1 MLGKEN
7 TKEQVI
13 DNQSR
18 LIRMQKED
26 TLLSSS
32 QQILKLPEGFTI
44 GKAIGGGDCF
54 FDAVAQGL
62 KQLNPGTNFTVKSLR
77 EVCRKQALISQEMKE
92 KIIADARNRE
102 DSTVILPE
110 PGINDDE
117 LWKTY
122 LIGIEYSIEDI
133 EKMQRDNKDVFLLL
147 TDLKYG
153 STLQIPIWGRPEIEG
168 SMICNEYNIKL
179 HVIEDL
185 HICGWSGY
193 LIDELTSKPVS
204 TDYNEKN
211 TIHIINKGGFHFE
224 PILSETL
231 LIREFTNII
240 EDSSIL
246 EDRKLEKL
254 KSFFKV
260 YPSLNVNFRV
270 NQCSDTPLHIAV
282 CLGELTIVRFL
293 LKIGAQVDVLDG
305 EGKTPI
311 DIAKDNNRKDIAKIL
326 QPLIS
331 YEEVDVP
338 GDGSC
343 LFWSVALAYLAPV
356 KFDDYAFHERFKEL
370 FASDHDVHSIQRL
383 MQSNANIYEDSVMK
397 QLVTK
402 TFRCEVAD
410 AICFSQRRFEN
421 KVEIMDL
428 FESHSGSYFTG
439 GTFKKEFEHEFGAE
453 KIKQYN
459 IDISKLQPNFFDE
472 NAVKEICT
480 ELNKIKKRNQV
491 QEFVFDT
498 YLKCMELTGVWG
510 GKHEI
515 NSMSDLLNTAIIVSQ
530 KDSKDLIY
538 NEEKKYCNKIH
549 LSCKGGNHYQ
559 FYQVEYSNLMKFVL
573 SFIQSFETRIII
585 YDVLASMLREGNRI
599 FFDGMNT
606 NRSVRSIFGCSIHT
620 DDLAMFGMRASLRT
634 GNVIKATKNF
644 INLSDLIETFNKY
657 KLGFRKILVDA
668 GCNIFQSFEM
678 QFEKIGFDH
687 VSKIADDIVDKIIE
701 YYIQKEYKGDL
712 SKLGIAETLVLN
724 TYLQEVSAQY
734 GEISYNLKDLYE
746 NIGIAEGSEGS
757 FIYYRK
763 RSEDKSSQYGYRRS
777 LMGEKSKRTYETR
790 YIRVET
796 TNVELEN
803 YVYTLDALNIQEF
816 KAKVEQVFY
825 IVNKEIQ
832 MPSKK
837 VIEDLIVK
845 IKSHIEQE
853 VSVLSEYI
861 LLFCQGCKQSLDMNM
876 RYLVEGEGI
885 RKGKKI
891 IERAGK
897 NSDVIYSMENNLKTI
912 PNLSYYLKVKE
923 AFVKH
928 AETVAQDYSNLL
940 ESEHDNAARSRSFR
954 SSIKRLSN
962 VKKLG
967 FLFGKMNFQDVC
979 DPVEEFTGR
988 QEQIDEIYTKLQG
1001 GAVVIVGPSGIGKTQ
1016 LARKFVEEN
1025 KGAYLHAYEVSTQ
1038 DILSIE
1044 SSFASFTRDR
1054 LAMFMEGGVGNKEK
1068 KKCLFLFQG
1077 VKKEDLER
1085 ILKIRGQRGG
1095 FDCLFTSSDQD
1106 YQDIA
1111 EVSLD
1116 SLEEK
1121 EAVQLVKIILEMA
1134 DRSQDEQIKALIR
1147 KLKCFPLAINLAA
1160 ACIKNKGSS
1169 SLSEAFGIFEYL
1181 IEYER
1186 FNQKFPR
1193 NTGQNEYDRIL
1204 QITLL
1209 ISMETIEKMS
1219 SGEKILKI
1227 LSIMAYF
1234 DHSAIDP
1241 SLFLTWIR
1249 YEDGL
1254 YSIFEL
1260 LEQYSI
1266 IYVEGSDKYKV
1277 YIMHES
1283 VKKVVRSW
1291 LSIDEEKHI
1300 LSCVIELVSEA
1311 EGGFLDVV
1319 HLLSLFDHSQK
1330 YDYLIEENKNFP
1342 CLVLSSLNELHEYK
1356 KVINLTSQ
1364 LYQLLAVD
1372 DRYSRLIKY
1381 EFACAQAGLGLY
1393 DRALKI
1399 FLDLKKLEKV
1409 NDTFPSLTLDKK
1421 ILSTYLKQ
1429 KNYKEALSYVKYNN
1443 FIVNSLYGEDI
1454 MELME
1459 EHLDIAVIIAEVF
1472 VMQKRYTDAFTTLYY
1487 VRRLRDEI
1495 FLKLGDFYSDDDPY
1509 LYPSEIYELYNL
1521 DTKYIYALAYFFM
1534 VQERKKVTINE
1545 GELSHKEDLPRELSI
1560 QALFRNLQD
1569 VLINQEGSQ
1578 YLQPAP
1584 YFVEIEVEKVIQR
1597 ELREKTLRYFEEVL
1611 KLQKNY
1617 GFLDNH
1623 PNVLSVKFYI
1633 AVLHSCLG
1641 DKEKALQELQQL
1653 QELQEKVIGVNHPDT
1668 LGTVNAIQELFTEG
1682 EDKLTYLRNEIEKR
1696 ESLLQFEKSD
1706 LNAKGVSI
1714 LKELYVEKN
1723 SESSSSVS
1731 SEELLLENKSFLDT
1745 ESTKTKRRKMDNQQ
1759 QVSEL
1764 QDCTLSGSVK
1774 GQCISPK
1781 RRNLEN
1787 MRVTSLGVQKT
1798 VNLSLDREGSL
1809 IELKYKLNHYDDQ
1822 IQRFIQWENSNLKKS
1837 QRPISSLNSITIEP
1851 TDNKS
1856 LRGVTSAG
1864 QVA

>member
-1 MLGKEN
+1 
-7 TKEQVI
+7 
-13 DNQSR
+13 
-18 LIRMQKED
+18 
-26 TLLSSS
+26 
-32 QQILKLPEGFTI
+32 
-44 GKAIGGGDCF
+44 
-54 FDAVAQGL
+54 
-62 KQLNPGTNFTVKSLR
+62 
-77 EVCRKQALISQEMKE
+77 
-92 KIIADARNRE
+92 
-102 DSTVILPE
+102 
-110 PGINDDE
+110 
-117 LWKTY
+117 
-122 LIGIEYSIEDI
+122 
-133 EKMQRDNKDVFLLL
+133 
-147 TDLKYG
+147 
-153 STLQIPIWGRPEIEG
+153 
-168 SMICNEYNIKL
+168 
-179 HVIEDL
+179 
-185 HICGWSGY
+185 
-193 LIDELTSKPVS
+193 
-204 TDYNEKN
+204 
-211 TIHIINKGGFHFE
+211 
-224 PILSETL
+224 
-231 LIREFTNII
+231 
-240 EDSSIL
+240 
-246 EDRKLEKL
+246 
-254 KSFFKV
+254 
-260 YPSLNVNFRV
+260 
-270 NQCSDTPLHIAV
+270 
-282 CLGELTIVRFL
+282 
-293 LKIGAQVDVLDG
+293 
-305 EGKTPI
+305 
-311 DIAKDNNRKDIAKIL
+311 
-326 QPLIS
+326 
-331 YEEVDVP
+331 
-338 GDGSC
+338 
-343 LFWSVALAYLAPV
+343 
-356 KFDDYAFHERFKEL
+356 
-370 FASDHDVHSIQRL
+370 
-383 MQSNANIYEDSVMK
+383 MQSNANIYEDSVMR

-402 TFRCEVAD
+402 TFRSEVAD
-410 AICFSQRRFEN
+410 AVCFSQRRFEN

-428 FESHSGSYFTG
+428 FESQSGSYFTG
-439 GTFKKEFEHEFGAE
+439 GTFKREFKDEFGAE
-453 KIKQYN
+453 KIKQCN
-459 IDISKLQPNFFDE
+459 IDISKLQPNSFDKS
-472 NAVKEICT
+472 AVKEICT
-480 ELNKIKKRNQV
+480 ELNKIKNRNEV
-491 QEFVFDT
+491 QEFIFDT
-498 YLKCMELTGVWG
+498 YLKCMEMPKAWG

-515 NSMSDLLNTAIIVSQ
+515 NAMSDLLNTAIIVSE
-530 KDSKDLIY
+530 KGSKDHIY
-538 NEEKKYCNKIH
+538 NEEEKYFNKIC
-549 LSCKGGNHYQ
+549 LSYKGGNHYQ
-559 FYQVEYSNLMKFVL
+559 FYQVEYSNLMKFVM
-573 SFIQSFETRIII
+573 SFIQSFEMRIII
-585 YDVLASMLREGNRI
+585 YDVLASTLREGNRI
-599 FFDGMNT
+599 FFDGMNI
-606 NRSVRSIFGCSIHT
+606 NGFVRSIFGCSMHT

-634 GNVIKATKNF
+634 GNVIKATKSF
-644 INLSDLIETFNKY
+644 INLSDLIETFNEY

-701 YYIQKEYKGDL
+701 YYIQKEYKKDL

-724 TYLQEVSAQY
+724 TCLQEASAQY

-746 NIGIAEGSEGS
+746 NIGVAEGSEGS

-777 LMGEKSKRTYETR
+777 LMGEKSKRIYDTR
-790 YIRVET
+790 YVRVEA

-816 KAKVEQVFY
+816 KAKVDQVFY

-876 RYLVEGEGI
+876 RYLVKGEGI

-1443 FIVNSLYGEDI
+1443 FIVNSLYREDI

-1495 FLKLGDFYSDDDPY
+1495 FLKLGDFDSDDDPY
-1509 LYPSEIYELYNL
+1509 LYPSEMYELYNL

-1633 AVLHSCLG
+1633 AVLHSCLE
-1641 DKEKALQELQQL
+1641 DKEKVLQELQQL

-1764 QDCTLSGSVK
+1764 QDCTLPGSVK

-1787 MRVTSLGVQKT
+1787 MRVTSLGGQKT

-1837 QRPISSLNSITIEP
+1837 QQPISSLNSITVEP

>member
-1 MLGKEN
+1 M
-7 TKEQVI
+7 
-13 DNQSR
+13 
-18 LIRMQKED
+18 
-26 TLLSSS
+26 
-32 QQILKLPEGFTI
+32 
-44 GKAIGGGDCF
+44 
-54 FDAVAQGL
+54 
-62 KQLNPGTNFTVKSLR
+62 
-77 EVCRKQALISQEMKE
+77 
-92 KIIADARNRE
+92 
-102 DSTVILPE
+102 DS
-110 PGINDDE
+110 
-117 LWKTY
+117 
-122 LIGIEYSIEDI
+122 IEYTVEDI
-133 EKMQRDNKDVFLLL
+133 EKMKSTNLPLHQAL
-147 TDLKYG
+147 TGSKYG
-153 STLQIPIWGRPEIEG
+153 STLQAPIWGRVEIEG

-193 LIDELTSKPVS
+193 LIDELTYKPVS

-240 EDSSIL
+240 EDSSLL

-260 YPSLNVNFRV
+260 YPSLNVNFQV
-270 NQCSDTPLHIAV
+270 NQYNDTPLHIAACV
-282 CLGELTIVRFL
+282 GELKIVRFL
-293 LKIGAQVDVLDG
+293 LKIGGQVDVLNG

-343 LFWSVALAYLAPV
+343 LFWSVALAYLTPV

-370 FASDHDVHSIQRL
+370 FTSDHDVHSIQRL
-383 MQSNANIYEDSVMK
+383 MQSNANIYEDSVMR

-402 TFRCEVAD
+402 TFRSEVAD
-410 AICFSQRRFEN
+410 AVCFSQRRFEN

-428 FESHSGSYFTG
+428 FESQSGSYFTG
-439 GTFKKEFEHEFGAE
+439 GTFKREFEYEFGAE

-459 IDISKLQPNFFDE
+459 IDISKLQPNSFDKS
-472 NAVKEICT
+472 AVKEICT
-480 ELNKIKKRNQV
+480 ELNKIKNRNEV
-491 QEFVFDT
+491 QEFIFDT
-498 YLKCMELTGVWG
+498 YLKCMEMPKAWG

-515 NSMSDLLNTAIIVSQ
+515 NTMSDLLNTAIIVSE
-530 KDSKDLIY
+530 KGSKDHIY
-538 NEEKKYCNKIH
+538 NEEKKYCNKIR
-549 LSCKGGNHYQ
+549 LSYKEGNHYQ
-559 FYQVEYSNLMKFVL
+559 FYQVKYSNLMKFVL
-573 SFIQSFETRIII
+573 SFIQSFETRLII
-585 YDVLASMLREGNRI
+585 YDVLASTLREGNQM
-599 FFDGMNT
+599 FSDGVSI
-606 NRSVRSIFGCSIHT
+606 NRFVRSIFGCSMNT
-620 DDLAMFGMRASLRT
+620 DDLAIFGMRASLRT

-644 INLSDLIETFNKY
+644 INLSDLIETFNEY

-678 QFEKIGFDH
+678 QFEKMGFDH
-687 VSKIADDIVDKIIE
+687 ISKIADDIVDKIIE
-701 YYIQKEYKGDL
+701 YYIQKEHNGDL
-712 SKLGIAETLVLN
+712 SYIGIAETLVLS
-724 TYLQEVSAQY
+724 TYLQEVTAQY

-746 NIGIAEGSEGS
+746 SIGIAEGSEGS

-763 RSEDKSSQYGYRRS
+763 RSEDKSSKYGYRRS
-777 LMGEKSKRTYETR
+777 LMGEKSKRIYDRR
-790 YIRVET
+790 YIRVKA
-796 TNVELEN
+796 TNAELEN
-803 YVYTLDALNIQEF
+803 YVYTLDALNVQEF

-876 RYLVEGEGI
+876 RYLVKGEGI

-891 IERAGK
+891 IERTEK
-897 NSDVIYSMENNLKTI
+897 NSDVIYLMENNLKTI

-967 FLFGKMNFQDVC
+967 FLFGQMNFQDVC

-1001 GAVVIVGPSGIGKTQ
+1001 GEVIIVGPSGIGKTQ

-1044 SSFASFTRDR
+1044 SSFNYLVRDR
-1054 LAMFMEGGVGNKEK
+1054 LAMFMKGEEGKGK

-1077 VKKEDLER
+1077 AKKEDVEK

-1121 EAVQLVKIILEMA
+1121 EAVQLVKRILEIA

-1147 KLKCFPLAINLAA
+1147 KLKGFPLAINLAA

-1169 SLSEAFGIFEYL
+1169 PLREAFGIFEYL
-1181 IEYER
+1181 VQYEK
-1186 FNQKFPR
+1186 FDQKLPL
-1193 NTGQNEYDRIL
+1193 NTRQNEYDRIL

-1209 ISMETIEKMS
+1209 LSMETIKEMC
-1219 SGEKILKI
+1219 SGEKILEI
-1227 LSIMAYF
+1227 LNTIAYF
-1234 DHSAIDP
+1234 GHSAIDP
-1241 SLFLTWIR
+1241 SLFLAWIKCGD
-1249 YEDGL
+1249 EL

-1266 IYVEGSDKYKV
+1266 ICAKEPGKYKV
-1277 YIMHES
+1277 YIMHELI
-1283 VKKVVRSW
+1283 KKVIRSQFT
-1291 LSIDEEKHI
+1291 IDEEKYI
-1300 LSCVIELVSEA
+1300 LSCIIKLVSET

-1319 HLLSLFDHSQK
+1319 HLLSLFDHGQK

-1342 CLVLSSLNELHEYK
+1342 CLILSGLNELYEYQ

-1409 NDTFPSLTLDKK
+1409 NDTLPSLTLDKK

-1472 VMQKRYTDAFTTLYY
+1472 VMQKRYTDALTTLHY
-1487 VRRLRDEI
+1487 VRLLRDEI
-1495 FLKLGDFYSDDDPY
+1495 FLKIGDFNSDDDPY
-1509 LYPSEIYELYNL
+1509 LDPSEMYEFYNL

-1545 GELSHKEDLPRELSI
+1545 EELSHKEDLPRELSI
-1560 QALFRNLQD
+1560 QALFRHLQD

-1597 ELREKTLRYFEEVL
+1597 KLREKTLRYFEEVL

-1633 AVLHSCLG
+1633 AVLHSCLE

-1668 LGTVNAIQELFTEG
+1668 LGTVNAI
-1682 EDKLTYLRNEIEKR
+1682 
-1696 ESLLQFEKSD
+1696 
-1706 LNAKGVSI
+1706 
-1714 LKELYVEKN
+1714 
-1723 SESSSSVS
+1723 
-1731 SEELLLENKSFLDT
+1731 
-1745 ESTKTKRRKMDNQQ
+1745 
-1759 QVSEL
+1759 
-1764 QDCTLSGSVK
+1764 
-1774 GQCISPK
+1774 
-1781 RRNLEN
+1781 
-1787 MRVTSLGVQKT
+1787 
-1798 VNLSLDREGSL
+1798 
-1809 IELKYKLNHYDDQ
+1809 
-1822 IQRFIQWENSNLKKS
+1822 
-1837 QRPISSLNSITIEP
+1837 
-1851 TDNKS
+1851 
-1856 LRGVTSAG
+1856 
-1864 QVA
+1864 

>member
-1 MLGKEN
+1 MLNASCSVNHAEKSLRLLKQQ
-7 TKEQVI
+7 TPYQT
-13 DNQSR
+13 R
-18 LIRMQKED
+18 LISED
-26 TLLSSS
+26 ISSS
-32 QQILKLPEGFTI
+32 NSQQTLKLPEGFTV
-44 GKAIGGGDCF
+44 GKAIRRGGCF

-62 KQLNPGTNFTVKSLR
+62 KQLKPETNFTVKSFR
-77 EVCRKQALISQEMKE
+77 EVCRKQALSSQEMKK
-92 KIIADARNRE
+92 KIIADARNRG
-102 DSTVILPE
+102 DSKVVLPD
-110 PGINDDE
+110 PDIDDEE

-133 EKMQRDNKDVFLLL
+133 EKMQKDNKDVFSAL
-147 TDLKYG
+147 TDLRYG
-153 STLQIPIWGRPEIEG
+153 STLQVPIFGRPEIEG
-168 SMICNEYNIKL
+168 RMICNEYNVKL
-179 HVIEDL
+179 HVIENL
-185 HICGWSGY
+185 LYSEWSSY
-193 LIDELTSKPVS
+193 LIDELGSRSVS
-204 TDYNEKN
+204 TNYNEKD
-211 TIHIINKGGFHFE
+211 TIHIMNKGGCYFE
-224 PILSETL
+224 PILRETPLMSEVQ
-231 LIREFTNII
+231 REFISII
-240 EDSSIL
+240 EDSDLI

-260 YPSLNVNFRV
+260 YSSLNVNFRV

-282 CLGELTIVRFL
+282 CLGELKIVRFL
-293 LKIGAQVDVLDG
+293 LKIGAQVDVLNG

-311 DIAKDNNRKDIAKIL
+311 DIARDNNRKDIAKIL
-326 QPLIS
+326 QPLVS

-383 MQSNANIYEDSVMK
+383 MQSNANIYEDSVMRR
-397 QLVTK
+397 LVTK
-402 TFRCEVAD
+402 TFRSEVAD
-410 AICFSQRRFEN
+410 EVCFSQRRFEN

-439 GTFKKEFEHEFGAE
+439 GTFKREFEREFGAE
-453 KIKQYN
+453 KIKQCN

-472 NAVKEICT
+472 NTVKEICT
-480 ELNKIKKRNQV
+480 ELNKIKNRNEV
-491 QEFVFDT
+491 QKFIFDT
-498 YLKCMELTGVWG
+498 YLKCMEMPEAWG
-510 GKHEI
+510 GKYEI
-515 NSMSDLLNTAIIVSQ
+515 NAMSDLLKTTIIVSE
-530 KDSKDLIY
+530 KDSKDHIY
-538 NEEKKYCNKIH
+538 NEEEKYFNKIC
-549 LSCKGGNHYQ
+549 LSYKGGNHYQ
-559 FYQVEYSNLMKFVL
+559 FYQVKYSNLMKFVL
-573 SFIQSFETRIII
+573 SFIQSFEMRIII
-585 YDVLASMLREGNRI
+585 YDVLPSTLREGNRI

-606 NRSVRSIFGCSIHT
+606 NRSVRSIFGCSIHI
-620 DDLAMFGMRASLRT
+620 DDLAILGMRASLRT
-634 GNVIKATKNF
+634 GDVIKATKSF
-644 INLSDLIETFNKY
+644 INLSDLIETFNEY
-657 KLGFRKILVDA
+657 KLGFRKIFVDA

-687 VSKIADDIVDKIIE
+687 ISKIADDIVDKIIE
-701 YYIQKEYKGDL
+701 YYIQKEYKKDL

-746 NIGIAEGSEGS
+746 NIGIVEGSEGS
-757 FIYYRK
+757 FIYYR
-763 RSEDKSSQYGYRRS
+763 RSEDKSSKYGYRRS
-777 LMGEKSKRTYETR
+777 LMGEKSKRTYDTR

-816 KAKVEQVFY
+816 KAKVEEVFY

-861 LLFCQGCKQSLDMNM
+861 LLFCQGFKQSLDMNM

-897 NSDVIYSMENNLKTI
+897 NSDVICLMENNLKTI

-988 QEQIDEIYTKLQG
+988 QEQIEEIYRKLQK
-1001 GAVVIVGPSGIGKTQ
+1001 GAVIIVGPSGIGKTQ

-1044 SSFASFTRDR
+1044 SSFASFVRDR

-1254 YSIFEL
+1254 YSIFGL

-1277 YIMHES
+1277 YIMHELI
-1283 VKKVVRSW
+1283 KKAIRLQ
-1291 LSIDEEKHI
+1291 LSIDEERYI
-1300 LSCVIELVSEA
+1300 LSSVIELISEA

-1372 DRYSRLIKY
+1372 DGYSRLIKY
-1381 EFACAQAGLGLY
+1381 EFACAQADLGLY

-1409 NDTFPSLTLDKK
+1409 NDTFPPLTLDKK

-1443 FIVNSLYGEDI
+1443 FIVNSLHGEDI
-1454 MELME
+1454 MELIE
-1459 EHLDIAVIIAEVF
+1459 EHLDISVIIAEVF

-1495 FLKLGDFYSDDDPY
+1495 FLKISDFNSDNDPY
-1509 LYPSEIYELYNL
+1509 LYPSEMYELYNL

-1545 GELSHKEDLPRELSI
+1545 GELSHQEDLPRELSI

-1653 QELQEKVIGVNHPDT
+1653 QELQEKVIGVNHPST
-1668 LGTVNAIQELFTEG
+1668 LETVNAIQELFTEG

-1731 SEELLLENKSFLDT
+1731 SEELLLGNKRFLDT

-1759 QVSEL
+1759 PASSFLDGIDIDSGYQQNDMVSL
-1764 QDCTLSGSVK
+1764 Y
-1774 GQCISPK
+1774 
-1781 RRNLEN
+1781 R
-1787 MRVTSLGVQKT
+1787 
-1798 VNLSLDREGSL
+1798 
-1809 IELKYKLNHYDDQ
+1809 
-1822 IQRFIQWENSNLKKS
+1822 
-1837 QRPISSLNSITIEP
+1837 
-1851 TDNKS
+1851 
-1856 LRGVTSAG
+1856 
-1864 QVA
+1864 